1 VYSLPDY
8 KINEIAKKYGVFIW
22 EILNKW

>member
-1 VYSLPDY
+1 MYFLPDY

-22 EILNKW
+22 ETLNKW